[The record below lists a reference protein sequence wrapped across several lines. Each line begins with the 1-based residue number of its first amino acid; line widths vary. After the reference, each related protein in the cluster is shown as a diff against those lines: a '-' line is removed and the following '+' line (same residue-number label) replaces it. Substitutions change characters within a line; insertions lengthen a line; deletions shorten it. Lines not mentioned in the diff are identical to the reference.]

1 MAGADDEVLEASQ
14 KGRQMTVKIRSL
26 GEDVM
31 LAASMIGHESISSM
45 FSFSLDLISQKPDEV
60 VFDQIIGQE
69 ITISLR
75 LADESQRFFNGF
87 VSRIA
92 QVGRDV
98 GREHRFTHY
107 HVEVV
112 PWLWF
117 LTKIADCRIFQEKT
131 VPDIVTQIFQEHGFL
146 DFKMSLSRTYTSWDY
161 CVQYRESDFQ
171 FVSRL
176 MEEEGIFYFFEH
188 EESTHT
194 LVMADS
200 PNVYKSCPGQP
211 SAIFE
216 PEGGIGEH
224 EDTVTSWV
232 MEQEL
237 HSGKVTN
244 RDHHF
249 EMPDKTLE
257 ISEPTR
263 FNVAQNTKL
272 ELYDYPGGYAE
283 KFNKPG
289 ERLDKVEPEGRL
301 MVELQME
308 EQETPHLIHRGS
320 SDCRAF
326 TAGTKFQ
333 LKNPPPGVTEGPY
346 ALTSIQHA
354 ATQEASFTSS
364 SGEVPFDYSNT
375 FSCLTDS
382 TLYRPRRITPK
393 PIIAGPQTAVVVGPA
408 GEEIFTDKFGR
419 VKVQFHW
426 DRQGKKDADSSCW
439 IRVAQTW
446 AGKRWGASFWPRIG
460 QEVVV
465 GFLEGD
471 PDQPIIVGSVYN
483 ADQMPPYLGEGLDSK
498 HKNDNK
504 LTGVKSNTTKGG
516 AGFNEWRFDDTKGK
530 EQLFMHAERNMDVR
544 VKNESMERVVA
555 NRHLIVGYE
564 KDGKKGGDQK
574 EKVFQDKHLHVLRDQ
589 QEQIEGNAWLTIGK
603 GQAEDGGE
611 QNIVIETNKFEHIG
625 NQNQLLVDGVQAVA
639 IGRKQHLTVNSD
651 KLELLKA
658 NSHLHVMANR
668 NEKVDGNQSLTVNG
682 NQQEKVGANHALDAS
697 LQIHLKAGVTFI
709 IEAGAQLSLKGPGGF
724 IDIGPAGV
732 TIQGTMVLINSGGAA
747 GSGSGSSPTAPD
759 DAKSPEAADQAQ
771 PADPAVADDSV
782 TGSKSAPK

>member
-1 MAGADDEVLEASQ
+1 MAGTDDQVLEASQ
-14 KGRQMTVKIRSL
+14 KGRPLTVKIASL
-26 GEDVM
+26 AEDI
-31 LAASMIGHESISSM
+31 LLPTTLIGHEAISSM
-45 FSFSLDLISQKPDEV
+45 FSFSLDLISQKPEDV
-60 VFDQIIGQE
+60 VFDHIIGQN

-98 GREHRFTHY
+98 GTEHRFTHY

-117 LTKIADCRIFQEKT
+117 LTRIADCRIFQEKT
-131 VPDIVTQIFQEHGFL
+131 VPEIVTQIFQERGFH
-146 DFKMSLSRTYTSWDY
+146 DFQLNLSRTYTSWDY

-188 EESTHT
+188 EDSNHT

-200 PNVYKSCPGQP
+200 PNVYKSCPGQ
-211 SAIFE
+211 STAKFE
-216 PEGGIGEH
+216 PEGGIGEDQ
-224 EDTVTSWV
+224 DTVTSWV
-232 MEQEL
+232 VEQEL

-257 ISEPTR
+257 FSESTR

-289 ERLDKVEPEGRL
+289 ERLDKVEPESRL
-301 MVELQME
+301 MVDFQME
-308 EQETPHLIHRGS
+308 EQETPHLVNQGS
-320 SDCRAF
+320 SDCRSF

-333 LKNPPPGVTEGPY
+333 LENSPPGVGAGPY
-346 ALTSIQHA
+346 VLTSVQHS
-354 ATQEASFTSS
+354 ATQDASFVSG
-364 SGEVPFDYSNT
+364 GEVPFDYSNT
-375 FSCLTDS
+375 FSCLS
-382 TLYRPRRITPK
+382 ESIVYRPRRITPK
-393 PIIAGPQTAVVVGPA
+393 PTIAGPQTAVVVGPA

-426 DRQGKKDADSSCW
+426 DRLGKKDADSSCW
-439 IRVAQTW
+439 IRVAQQW

-465 GFLEGD
+465 DFLEGD

-483 ADQMPPYLGEGLDSK
+483 ADQMPPYLGDGLDSK

-530 EQLFMHAERNMDVR
+530 EQIFMHAERNMDVR

-555 NRHLIVGYE
+555 NRHLIVGNE
-564 KDGKKGGDQK
+564 KDGKKSGDQK
-574 EKVFQDKHLHVLRDQ
+574 EKIFQDKHLHVLRHQ
-589 QEQIEGNAWLTIGK
+589 QEKIEGNAYLTIGK
-603 GQAEDGGE
+603 GQADGG
-611 QNIVIETNKFEHIG
+611 NHLIVIEKSRFEHIG
-625 NQNQLLVDGVQAVA
+625 DQEQLLVDGGQFVS
-639 IGRKQHLTVNSD
+639 IGSEQHLTVKQD

-668 NEKVDGNQSLTVNG
+668 NEKVDANQSLTVG
-682 NQQEKVGANHALDAS
+682 GSQQEKVNINHALDAGM
-697 LQIHLKAGVTFI
+697 QIHLKAGMTVI
-709 IEAGAQLSLKGPGGF
+709 IEAGMQLSLKVGGSF
-724 IDIGPAGV
+724 IDINPTGV
-732 TIQGTMVLINSGGAA
+732 TIQGPMVLINSGGAA

-759 DAKSPEAADQAQ
+759 DATPPEAADEAQ
-771 PADPAVADDSV
+771 PSEPAVADDSV

>member
-1 MAGADDEVLEASQ
+1 MAGADDQVFEASQ
-14 KGRQMTVKIRSL
+14 SGRSLTVKIGSL
-26 GEDVM
+26 DEDLL
-31 LAASMIGHESISSM
+31 LATSLIGQEAISSL
-45 FSFSLDLISQKPDEV
+45 FSFSLDLISQKPEQV
-60 VFDQIIGQE
+60 VFDQIIGKNT
-69 ITISLR
+69 TISLK
-75 LADESQRFFNGF
+75 LADDSDRFFNGF

-92 QVGRDV
+92 QVGRDI
-98 GREHRFTHY
+98 GTQHRFTHY
-107 HVEVV
+107 HIEVV

-117 LTKIADCRIFQEKT
+117 LSRVADCRIFQEKT
-131 VPDIVTQIFQEHGFL
+131 VPDIVTQVFEDHGFL
-146 DFKMSLSRTYTSWDY
+146 DFRNNLSRNYTSWDY
-161 CVQYRESDFQ
+161 CVQYRETDFQ

-188 EESTHT
+188 EDSKHV
-194 LVMADS
+194 LVLADS
-200 PNVYKSCPGQP
+200 PRVYKSCPGQP

-257 ISEPTR
+257 FSETTL
-263 FNVAQNTKL
+263 FNVAQNNKL
-272 ELYDYPGGYAE
+272 VLYDYPGGYAE

-289 ERLDKVEPEGRL
+289 ARLNKVEPEGRE

-308 EQETPHLIHRGS
+308 EQETPHLVHQGS

-326 TAGTKFQ
+326 TAGTKFE
-333 LKNPPPGVTEGPY
+333 LKNPPPGVGEGPY
-346 ALTSIQHA
+346 ALTSIQHS
-354 ATQEASFTSS
+354 ATQDAGFVSNE
-364 SGEVPFDYSNT
+364 GEFSYSNT
-375 FSCLTDS
+375 FSCITDS
-382 TLYRPRRITPK
+382 TSYRPRRITPR

-408 GEEIFTDKFGR
+408 GEEIYTDKFGR

-426 DRQGKKDADSSCW
+426 DRIGKKDADSSCW

-446 AGKRWGASFWPRIG
+446 AGKRWGASSWPRIG

-516 AGFNEWRFDDTKGK
+516 VGFNEWRFDDTKGK
-530 EQLFMHAERNMDVR
+530 EQIFLHAERNMDTR
-544 VKNESMERVVA
+544 VKNDSMERVVA

-589 QEQIEGNAWLTIGK
+589 QEQIDGNAWLTVGK
-603 GQAEDGGE
+603 GQAEGGGT
-611 QNIVIETNKFEHIG
+611 QQIVIEKDKFEHIG
-625 NQNQLLVDGVQAVA
+625 GQDQLHVDGGQF
-639 IGRKQHLTVNSD
+639 IGIGDEQHITVIND

-658 NSHLHVMANR
+658 DSHLHVIGNR
-668 NEKVDGNQSLTVNG
+668 NEKIDANQSLTIG
-682 NQQEKVGANHALDAS
+682 GSQQEKVGANHALDAGM
-697 LQIHLKAGVTFI
+697 QIHLKAGMTVV
-709 IEAGAQLSLKGPGGF
+709 IEAGVQLSLKGPGGF

-747 GSGSGSSPTAPD
+747 ASWNGSSPTAPD
-759 DAKSPEAADQAQ
+759 DAKAPTDATQAT
-771 PADPAVADDSV
+771 PAEPAVADDSV
-782 TGSKSAPK
+782 TGSKSAPQ

>member
-14 KGRQMTVKIRSL
+14 KGRLMTVKIGSL
-26 GEDVM
+26 GEDVL

-45 FSFSLDLISQKPDEV
+45 FSFSLDLISQKPEEV

-98 GREHRFTHY
+98 GTQHRFTHY

-117 LTKIADCRIFQEKT
+117 LTRIADCRIFQEKT

-188 EESTHT
+188 EESIHT

-232 MEQEL
+232 VEQEL

-333 LKNPPPGVTEGPY
+333 LKNPPPGVTAGPY

-354 ATQEASFTSS
+354 ATQDASFTSS
-364 SGEVPFDYSNT
+364 SGEEAFDYSNT

-393 PIIAGPQTAVVVGPA
+393 PIIAGPQTAVVVGPPDK
-408 GEEIFTDKFGR
+408 ELFTDKYGR

-460 QEVVV
+460 QEVIVD
-465 GFLEGD
+465 FLEGD
-471 PDQPIIVGSVYN
+471 PDQPIIVGGVYN

-498 HKNDNK
+498 HKSDPNVS
-504 LTGVKSNTTKGG
+504 GIKSNTTLGG
-516 AGFNEWRFDDTKGK
+516 VGFNEIRFDDTKGK
-530 EQLFMHAERNMDVR
+530 EQVFMHAERNFEVTT
-544 VKNESMERVVA
+544 KNDSLARTYGS
-555 NRHLIVGYE
+555 RHQIIGQE
-564 KDGKKGGDQK
+564 KDGSKTGDQLETVYHDKQIKVDHDHVEQIGNSMQLYIGGVDGGSGGLDIVVGGEKK
-574 EKVFQDKHLHVLRDQ
+574 ESVGKDDHLHVK
-589 QEQIEGNAWLTIGK
+589 GN
-603 GQAEDGGE
+603 
-611 QNIVIETNKFEHIG
+611 
-625 NQNQLLVDGVQAVA
+625 
-639 IGRKQHLTVNSD
+639 RKEKIDSD
-651 KLELLKA
+651 
-658 NSHLHVMANR
+658 
-668 NEKVDGNQSLTVNG
+668 QSLTVG
-682 NQQEKVGANHALDAS
+682 GSQQEKVGMKHAVDAG
-697 LQIHLKAGVTFI
+697 QEIHLKGGMTVV
-709 IEAGAQLSLKGPGGF
+709 IEAGMQLTLKAAGGF
-724 IDIGPAGV
+724 VDIGPTGV
-732 TIQGTMVLINSGGAA
+732 TIQGPMVMINSGGAA
-747 GSGSGSSPTAPD
+747 GSGSGSSP
-759 DAKSPEAADQAQ
+759 S
-771 PADPAVADDSV
+771 S
-782 TGSKSAPK
+782 

>member
-14 KGRQMTVKIRSL
+14 RGRLLTVKIGSL
-26 GEDVM
+26 GEDVL
-31 LAASMIGHESISSM
+31 LATSLIGHEAISSM
-45 FSFSLDLISQKPDEV
+45 FSFSLDLISQKPEEV
-60 VFDQIIGQE
+60 VFDQIIGKN
-69 ITISLR
+69 ISISVR

-92 QVGRDV
+92 LVGHDL
-98 GREHRFTHY
+98 GAQHRFTHY

-117 LTKIADCRIFQEKT
+117 LTRIADCRIFQEKT
-131 VPDIVTQIFQEHGFL
+131 VPEIVTQIFEDHGFR
-146 DFKMSLSRTYTSWDY
+146 DFSMNLSRTYTSWDY

-188 EESTHT
+188 KESNHV

-200 PNVYKSCPGQP
+200 PHVYKSCPGQP

-232 MEQEL
+232 MQQEL

-257 ISEPTR
+257 FSETTR
-263 FNVAQNTKL
+263 FNVAQNDKM

-289 ERLDKVEPEGRL
+289 ERLDKVEPEGRE

-308 EQETPHLIHRGS
+308 EQETPHLIHQGS
-320 SDCRAF
+320 SECRAF
-326 TAGTKFQ
+326 MAGTKFE
-333 LKNPPPGVTEGPY
+333 LKNPPAGVGEGPY
-346 ALTSIQHA
+346 VLTSIQHS
-354 ATQEASFTSS
+354 ATQDAGFISNS
-364 SGEVPFDYSNT
+364 EVPFTYSNT
-375 FSCLTDS
+375 FSCLTDE
-382 TLYRPRRITPK
+382 TNYRPRRITPK
-393 PIIAGPQTAVVVGPA
+393 PIIAGPQTAVVVGPP

-483 ADQMPPYLGEGLDSK
+483 ADQMPPYLGQGLDSK
-498 HKNDNK
+498 HPNDNK

-516 AGFNEWRFDDTKGK
+516 VGFNEWRFDDTKGK
-530 EQLFMHAERNMDVR
+530 EQIFMHAERNMDVR
-544 VKNESMERVVA
+544 VKNDSMERVVA

-574 EKVFQDKHLHVLRDQ
+574 EKIFQDKHLHILRDQ
-589 QEQIEGNAWLTIGK
+589 QEQVDGNAWLTIGK
-603 GQAEDGGE
+603 GQAENGGT
-611 QNIVIETNKFEHIG
+611 QQIVIEKDKFEHIG
-625 NQNQLLVDGVQAVA
+625 GQDQLHVDGAQF
-639 IGRKQHLTVNSD
+639 IGIGDEQHITVIND

-658 NSHLHVMANR
+658 DSHLHVLANR
-668 NEKVDGNQSLTVNG
+668 NEKIDGTQSLTVGG
-682 NQQEKVGANHALDAS
+682 NQQEKVGVNHALDAG
-697 LQIHLKAGVTFI
+697 LQIHLKAGMTVV

-724 IDIGPAGV
+724 IDIGPTGV

-747 GSGSGSSPTAPD
+747 GSGSGSNPTAPD
-759 DAKSPEAADQAQ
+759 DAQPPKDADQAT
-771 PADPAVADDSV
+771 PAEPAVADDSV
-782 TGSKSAPK
+782 TGSKSAPR

>member
-14 KGRQMTVKIRSL
+14 EGRLLTVQISSL
-26 GEDVM
+26 DQDVL
-31 LAASMIGHESISSM
+31 LATSLIGHEAISSM
-45 FSFSLDLISQKPDEV
+45 FSFSLDLISQKPEQV
-60 VFDQIIGQE
+60 VFDQIIGE
-69 ITISLR
+69 RVSISLQ
-75 LADESQRFFNGF
+75 LANGSQRFFNGF

-92 QVGRDV
+92 QIGRDI
-98 GREHRFTHY
+98 GTRHRFTHY
-107 HVEVV
+107 HIEVV

-117 LTKIADCRIFQEKT
+117 LSKIADCRIFQDKT
-131 VPDIVTQIFQEHGFL
+131 VPEIVRQIFEDTGFT
-146 DFKMSLSRTYTSWDY
+146 DFQMNLSRTYTKWDY

-171 FVSRL
+171 FISRL

-188 EESTHT
+188 DESSHV
-194 LVMADS
+194 LVMGDS
-200 PNVYKSCPGQP
+200 PNVYKTCPSQP
-211 SAIFE
+211 SAIFQ
-216 PEGGIGEH
+216 PEGGIGED
-224 EDTVTSWV
+224 EDNVTSWV
-232 MEQEL
+232 VQQEL

-257 ISEPTR
+257 FSETTR
-263 FNVAQNTKL
+263 FNVAENTKL

-283 KFNKPG
+283 KFNKPSQ
-289 ERLDKVEPEGRL
+289 RLEKVEPEGRV

-308 EQETPHLIHRGS
+308 EQETPHLVHQGS
-320 SDCRAF
+320 SECRAF
-326 TAGTKFQ
+326 MAGTKFQ
-333 LKNPPPGVTEGPY
+333 LKNPPPGVEEGPY
-346 ALTSIQHA
+346 VLTSIQHA
-354 ATQEASFTSS
+354 ATQDAGFVSNSESSFS
-364 SGEVPFDYSNT
+364 YSNT
-375 FSCLTDS
+375 FSCVTDE
-382 TLYRPRRITPK
+382 TNYRPRRITPK

-426 DRQGKKDADSSCW
+426 DRLGKKDADSSCW

-483 ADQMPPYLGEGLDSK
+483 ADQMPPYQGQGLDSK
-498 HKNDNK
+498 HPNDNK

-516 AGFNEWRFDDTKGK
+516 VGFNEWRFDDTKGK
-530 EQLFMHAERNMDVR
+530 EQIFIHAERNMDVR

-574 EKVFQDKHLHVLRDQ
+574 EKIFQDKHLHVLRDQ
-589 QEQIEGNAWLTIGK
+589 QEQVDGNAWLTIGE
-603 GQAEDGGE
+603 GQAEGGGT
-611 QNIVIETNKFEHIG
+611 QQIVIEKDKFEHIG
-625 NQNQLLVDGVQAVA
+625 GQDQLHVDGAQF
-639 IGRKQHLTVNSD
+639 IGIGDEQHLTVVND

-658 NSHLHVMANR
+658 NSHLHVIGNR
-668 NEKVDGNQSLTVNG
+668 NEKIDGNQSLTVGG
-682 NQQEKVGANHALDAS
+682 NQQEKVGGNHALDAS
-697 LQIHLKAGVTFI
+697 MQIHLKAGMTVI
-709 IEAGAQLSLKGPGGF
+709 IEAGMQLSLKVGGSF
-724 IDIGPAGV
+724 VDISPVGV
-732 TIQGTMVLINSGGAA
+732 TIQGPMVLINSGGAA

-759 DAKSPEAADQAQ
+759 DAEGPQDADQAK

-782 TGSKSAPK
+782 TGSKSAPVN

>member
-1 MAGADDEVLEASQ
+1 MAGTDDQVLEASQ
-14 KGRQMTVKIRSL
+14 QGRLLTVQIGSL
-26 GEDVM
+26 DQD
-31 LAASMIGHESISSM
+31 LLLPTSLIGHEAISSM
-45 FSFSLDLISQKPDEV
+45 FSFNLDLISQKPEQV
-60 VFDQIIGQE
+60 VFDQIIGE
-69 ITISLR
+69 KVSIAVR
-75 LADESQRFFNGF
+75 LADDSRRFFNGF

-92 QVGRDV
+92 QVGRDI
-98 GREHRFTHY
+98 GSQHRFTRY
-107 HVEVV
+107 QVEVV

-117 LTKIADCRIFQEKT
+117 LSKIADCRIFQDQT
-131 VPDIVTQIFQEHGFL
+131 VPEIVNQVFEEMGFTDFQL
-146 DFKMSLSRTYTSWDY
+146 NLSRTYTKWDY

-188 EESTHT
+188 DESSHT

-200 PNVYKSCPGQP
+200 PNVYKTCPGQP
-211 SAIFE
+211 SAIFQ

-224 EDTVTSWV
+224 EDNVTSWV
-232 MEQEL
+232 VEQEL

-257 ISEPTR
+257 FSETTR
-263 FNVAQNTKL
+263 FDVAQNNKL

-289 ERLDKVEPEGRL
+289 QRLDKVEPEGRV

-308 EQETPHLIHRGS
+308 EQETPHLIHQAS
-320 SDCRAF
+320 SECRAF
-326 TAGTKFQ
+326 MAGTKFE
-333 LKNPPPGVTEGPY
+333 LKNPPPGVAEGPY
-346 ALTSIQHA
+346 VLTSIQHA
-354 ATQEASFTSS
+354 ATQDAGFVSS
-364 SGEVPFDYSNT
+364 SEAPFTYNNT
-375 FSCLTDS
+375 FSCVTDE
-382 TLYRPRRITPK
+382 TNYRPRRITPK

-483 ADQMPPYLGEGLDSK
+483 ADQMPPYLGDGLDSK

-516 AGFNEWRFDDTKGK
+516 VGFNEWRFDDTKGK
-530 EQLFMHAERNMDVR
+530 EQIFMHAERNMDVR
-544 VKNESMERVVA
+544 VKNESMERVVS

-574 EKVFQDKHLHVLRDQ
+574 EKIFQDKHLHVMRHQ
-589 QEQIEGNAWLTIGK
+589 QEQIEGNVWLTVGK
-603 GQAEDGGE
+603 GQAEDGGN
-611 QNIVIETNKFEHIG
+611 QSIVIEKSKFEHIG
-625 NQNQLLVDGVQAVA
+625 DQDQLHVDGGQFIS
-639 IGRKQHLTVNSD
+639 IGDEQHITVKND

-658 NSHLHVMANR
+658 NSHLHVLSNR
-668 NEKVDGNQSLTVNG
+668 NEKVDANQSLTVGG
-682 NQQEKVGANHALDAS
+682 NQQEKVGGNHALDAS
-697 LQIHLKAGVTFI
+697 MQIHLKAGMTVI
-709 IEAGAQLSLKGPGGF
+709 IEAGMQLSLKVGGSF
-724 IDIGPAGV
+724 VDIGPTGV
-732 TIQGTMVLINSGGAA
+732 TIQGPMVLINSGGAA
-747 GSGSGSSPTAPD
+747 GSGAGSSPTAPD
-759 DAKSPEAADQAQ
+759 DATPPEDADQAT
-771 PADPAVADDSV
+771 PAEPAVADDSV